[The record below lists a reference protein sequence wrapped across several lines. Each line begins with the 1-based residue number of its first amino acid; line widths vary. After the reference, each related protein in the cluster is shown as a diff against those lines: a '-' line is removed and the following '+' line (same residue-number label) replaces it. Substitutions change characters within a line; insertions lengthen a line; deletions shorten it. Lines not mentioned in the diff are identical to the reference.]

1 MDRLVTEMLHIFIS
15 NQPGDVKA
23 ASSGTPVPGY
33 KIRIVDESGRQVSP
47 GESGDL
53 LVRGGSASPSYWNR
67 AKATERSRRRGWNAT
82 GDRYHCDEEGSCF
95 YEGRSDD
102 MLKVGGQG
110 SRRWKSKTL

>member
-67 AKATERSRRRGWNAT
+67 AKATDGVDGGAGMRQGTAT
-82 GDRYHCDEEGSCF
+82 IAMKKAHAFMKADPTTC
-95 YEGRSDD
+95 
-102 MLKVGGQG
+102 
-110 SRRWKSKTL
+110 